1 MSQKGTALARS
12 LAHRSVDRPTEA
24 EWVNDDEDADIII
37 AVRANPRWTTEIEQ
51 CSGRKGEG
59 RIGLGGAVTAII
71 SEALF
76 GICATQQPPLAP
88 HFAVPSV
95 GRRPYPAKAEPKLQV
110 SDGRAGGQAAD

>member
-12 LAHRSVDRPTEA
+12 HQCGPTE

-37 AVRANPRWTTEIEQ
+37 AVRAKTTEIEQ

-71 SEALF
+71 SEAFLASF
-76 GICATQQPPLAP
+76 NLAYVQPSSLLLHRILLSP
-88 HFAVPSV
+88 
-95 GRRPYPAKAEPKLQV
+95 Q
-110 SDGRAGGQAAD
+110 